1 MSKRWPDDSSGEEEK
16 AVERELRRFTCE
28 LVSVHHLVF
37 NKLSVEGVYSDT
49 EDGMD
54 AVLARQQPANGSGE
68 GSLMYP
74 SSEYAEGSRTQPH
87 VLPVLAEGSAR
98 PKNRVRGI
106 VGYPVLYQV
115 SLLSACSNL

>member
-28 LVSVHHLVF
+28 LISVHHLVF

-54 AVLARQQPANGSGE
+54 AVLARQQPANGPGE
-68 GSLMYP
+68 KAMAAKTRVLNALRMMLNACLADGNQCSLFYVP
-74 SSEYAEGSRTQPH
+74 F
-87 VLPVLAEGSAR
+87 
-98 PKNRVRGI
+98 I
-106 VGYPVLYQV
+106 
-115 SLLSACSNL
+115 